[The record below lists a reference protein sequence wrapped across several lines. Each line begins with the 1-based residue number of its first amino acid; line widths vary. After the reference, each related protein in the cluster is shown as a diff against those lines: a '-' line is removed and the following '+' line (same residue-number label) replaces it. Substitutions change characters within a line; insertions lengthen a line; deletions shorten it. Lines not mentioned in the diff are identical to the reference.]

1 MAVTRPRVSF
11 VVTVY
16 NKARWLPQV
25 LDAIQAQTAD
35 FARQCVFVDDGSTD
49 ESLAILRERT
59 AAWADTVI
67 VAQMNA
73 GPAPASNAGLAR
85 ATGDYVK
92 FVDGDD
98 VLAPDATQRL
108 LDLLQ
113 RHPADLAYGG
123 GGHYDIGQTSLA
135 AEPGDDG
142 MPVASPLRFVLTA
155 PPFNLSQILVTRAA
169 CARAQGFDERIFV
182 QDYPF
187 LLRLA
192 AVAGFVGTRATVCY
206 FPKQQGGRLTDNHAN
221 MLFHANLSAWMFC
234 REHQLAPDL
243 LRLAASRA
251 VGRAWLY
258 AKRHRGASVLSREF
272 AAFACDRLSPARS
285 RATALARMRASFAA
299 FGDEPMRRY
308 AALLDQASFGQ
319 SAASR

>member
-1 MAVTRPRVSF
+1 MSAARPRVSF

-25 LDAIQAQTAD
+25 LDAIAAQRGD
-35 FARQCVFVDDGSTD
+35 FDRQCVFVDDGSTD
-49 ESLAILRERT
+49 ESLAILRART
-59 AAWADTVI
+59 ADWPDTII
-67 VAQMNA
+67 VAQQNA
-73 GPAPASNAGLAR
+73 GPSPASNAGLAR
-85 ATGDYVK
+85 ASGDYVK

-98 VLAPDATQRL
+98 VLAPDATQL
-108 LDLLQ
+108 LLALLA
-113 RHPADLAYGG
+113 RHQADLAYGG
-123 GGHYDIGQTSLA
+123 GGHYEIGQALPPPDPA
-135 AEPGDDG
+135 ADDVA
-142 MPVASPLRFVLTA
+142 VASPLRFVLTA

-169 CARAQGFDERIFV
+169 CARANGFDERIFV

-192 AVAGFVGTRATVCY
+192 AVGRFVGTQATVCY
-206 FPKQQGGRLTDNHAN
+206 FPKQQGGRLTDNHAS

-234 REHQLAPDL
+234 REHDLAPDL

-258 AKRHRGASVLSREF
+258 AKRHRGKTVVSGEF
-272 AAFACDRLSPARS
+272 RAFLCDRLFPARS
-285 RATALARMRASFAA
+285 RDAALGRMRATFPA

-308 AALLDQASFGQ
+308 EALLAQ

>member
-1 MAVTRPRVSF
+1 MAAARPRVSF

-25 LDAIQAQTAD
+25 LDAIAD
-35 FARQCVFVDDGSTD
+35 QRGNFDRQCVFVDDGSTD
-49 ESLAILRERT
+49 DSLVILRERT
-59 AAWADTVI
+59 ADWPDTII
-67 VAQMNA
+67 VAQQNA
-73 GPAPASNAGLAR
+73 GPSPASNAGLAR
-85 ATGDYVK
+85 ATGDYIK

-113 RHPADLAYGG
+113 RHNADLAYGG
-123 GGHYDIGQTSLA
+123 GGHYDIG
-135 AEPGDDG
+135 EPVPRPDPADDG
-142 MPVASPLRFVLTA
+142 APVASALRFVLTA

-169 CARAQGFDERIFV
+169 CERAKGFDERIFV

-192 AVAGFVGTRATVCY
+192 AVGRFVGTKATVCY
-206 FPKQQGGRLTDNHAN
+206 FPRQQGGRLTDNHAS

-234 REHQLAPDL
+234 REHDLAPDL
-243 LRLAASRA
+243 LQLAASRA

-258 AKRHRGASVLSREF
+258 AKRHRGKSVLSREF
-272 AAFACDRLSPARS
+272 AAFACDRMWPART
-285 RATALARMRASFAA
+285 RDVTLNRMRASFPA

-308 AALLDQASFGQ
+308 ATLLAQ
-319 SAASR
+319 SSSR

>member
-1 MAVTRPRVSF
+1 MPAAPRPRVSF

-16 NKARWLPQV
+16 NKASWLPQV
-25 LDAIQAQTAD
+25 LDAIQAQTGD
-35 FARQCVFVDDGSTD
+35 FDRQCVFVDDGSTD
-49 ESLAILRERT
+49 DSLAVLRART
-59 AAWADTVI
+59 AGWSDTVI
-67 VAQMNA
+67 VAQNNA
-73 GPAPASNAGLAR
+73 GPSPASNAGLAR

-113 RHPADLAYGG
+113 RHQADLAYGG
-123 GGHYDIGQTSLA
+123 GGHYDIGAPLPAPT
-135 AEPGDDG
+135 PGDDG
-142 MPVASPLRFVLTA
+142 TLVPSPLRLVLTA

-169 CARAQGFDERIFV
+169 CERAKGFDERIFV

-192 AVAGFVGTRATVCY
+192 AVGRFVGTKATVCY
-206 FPKQQGGRLTDNHAN
+206 FPRQQGGRLTDNHAS

-234 REHQLAPDL
+234 REHDLTPDL
-243 LRLAASRA
+243 LQLAASRA

-258 AKRHRGASVLSREF
+258 AKRHRGKSFVSREF
-272 AAFACDRLSPARS
+272 AAFACDRLFPARS
-285 RATALARMRASFAA
+285 RDTALQRMRASFPA
-299 FGDEPMRRY
+299 FGGEPMRRY
-308 AALLDQASFGQ
+308 AALLA
-319 SAASR
+319 

>member
-1 MAVTRPRVSF
+1 MRLNKHISDTGYCSRREADRLIGEGR
-11 VVTVY
+11 VTV
-16 NKARWLPQV
+16 NGQRGRVGSEVGEGDEVRIDGEILRAR
-25 LDAIQAQTAD
+25 TAD
-35 FARQCVFVDDGSTD
+35 
-49 ESLAILRERT
+49 
-59 AAWADTVI
+59 WPDTIV
-67 VAQMNA
+67 VAQANA
-73 GPAPASNAGLAR
+73 GPSPASNAGLAR

-113 RHPADLAYGG
+113 RHGADLAYGG
-123 GGHYDIGQTSLA
+123 GGHYAIG
-135 AEPGDDG
+135 EPLPAPKPTGDGALMDS
-142 MPVASPLRFVLTA
+142 ALRFVLTA

-169 CARAQGFDERIFV
+169 CDRARGFDERIFV

-192 AVAGFVGTRATVCY
+192 AVGRFVGTRETVCY

-234 REHQLAPDL
+234 REHDLAPDL
-243 LRLAASRA
+243 LQLAASRA

-258 AKRHRGASVLSREF
+258 AKRHRGKSLFSREF
-272 AAFACDRLSPARS
+272 AAFLSDRLSPARS
-285 RATALARMRASFAA
+285 RDTALGRMRASFPA

-308 AALLDQASFGQ
+308 AALLDQ